1 VRAVS
6 FSPISD
12 ATSVTLSQALD
23 GLQLRQEAI
32 TANVAN
38 LETPGYLSRE
48 VEFESSLRAAIAQ
61 GDPRTFAVSEQRS
74 LAATRLNGNN
84 VNIDREILLGQETTL
99 RQRLVI
105 QGLNSKYSIL
115 RTAISGR

>member
-1 VRAVS
+1 MS
-6 FSPISD
+6 LSPISD
-12 ATSVTLSQALD
+12 ATAVTLRQALD
-23 GLQLRQEAI
+23 GLQQRQDAI
-32 TANVAN
+32 ANNISN
-38 LETPGYLSRE
+38 LETPHYLARQ
-48 VEFESSLRAAIAQ
+48 VEFEDSLRAAIAD
-61 GDPRTFAVSEQRS
+61 GDPSSFAVTEQRS

-84 VNIDREILLGQETTL
+84 VNIDTEILLSQETLL